1 MRTPDPTAGLSRRL
15 LWTLPW
21 LALTTS
27 PFPQGPPFATPP
39 KPGFTPK
46 RIVVFAQPG
55 VEPGQVAAATNTVPI
70 DSIPGTGIF
79 VLQLPQP
86 TPVHQF
92 EGLVQALAS
101 APSILLAEPDRRIF
115 ASESQGCALPSA
127 AGTQQC
133 TIGFVDGDPGPG
145 GVLGQDWLKQI
156 GAPETQALG
165 QGGQPLVA
173 VIDSGIDFDHPA
185 FAGKI
190 HADGWDFVLD
200 APVALDLDDG
210 LDDDGDGLV
219 DESYGHGTHVAGT
232 ILLVNPDARIL
243 PLRVV
248 DADGNGWAF
257 DVAHAVWLAT
267 LEGADVINLSI
278 STNEGSEL
286 MALALSFAVSLGID
300 VYTSAG
306 NTGAGHVLFPG
317 SLAHDE
323 SPLLKVPAV
332 FPHGVVTVAA
342 VDGSDLKAGFSAWGS
357 EVDLA
362 APGTNIFSAVP
373 GGGYAYW
380 SGTSMAT
387 AVASGA
393 GSLVLSAQGAA
404 GNGLSSGEHLIL
416 TAAPIDGSNPDYAG
430 LLGGGRVDAAAAVE
444 ALTLP

>member
-1 MRTPDPTAGLSRRL
+1 MFSSPALRSLVLLLLALALATPVLVVAGS
-15 LWTLPW
+15 W
-21 LALTTS
+21 LAGAS
-27 PFPQGPPFATPP
+27 PNWGHLSSTVLPSYLRHSLFLALFTGTVLDDHEPGFSLYAFAPGPGQTVQDLEVLAGTFAVLPSTLVAEVDRRAAPPESADCGSGPPV
-39 KPGFTPK
+39 PGAV
-46 RIVVFAQPG
+46 I
-55 VEPGQVAAATNTVPI
+55 
-70 DSIPGTGIF
+70 
-79 VLQLPQP
+79 
-86 TPVHQF
+86 
-92 EGLVQALAS
+92 
-101 APSILLAEPDRRIF
+101 
-115 ASESQGCALPSA
+115 
-127 AGTQQC
+127 QQC
-133 TIGFVDGDPGPG
+133 TVGFVDGTPSEAEF
-145 GVLGQDWLKQI
+145 LGQPWLDVVQ
-156 GAPETQALG
+156 APAAQALAG
-165 QGGQPLVA
+165 SYEPVVA